1 MQYLVSV
8 GYGEEREERLGWLC
22 EHGYQGSLD
31 ASYPYGV
38 VVVDY
43 ARFFGGNVT
52 CFAAYC
58 STGRRVLDWNEWL
71 LMNE

>member
-8 GYGEEREERLGWLC
+8 GYGEEREERLEWLR
-22 EHGYQGSLD
+22 EHGYQGSLGI
-31 ASYPYGV
+31 SYPYSV

-52 CFAAYC
+52 CFAAHC
-58 STGRRVLDWNEWL
+58 STGRRVLEWNEWL